1 MFSNDFKL
9 FKISNTLQFC
19 AFASL
24 SRPLVDLHNDYVA
37 AVGCPVVDG
46 NVESTVKCL
55 RSKTPAELASK
66 MFMFDQCNLHDPGI
80 LIP

>member
-1 MFSNDFKL
+1 M
-9 FKISNTLQFC
+9 
-19 AFASL
+19 
-24 SRPLVDLHNDYVA
+24 DLHNDYVA